1 MKQLREHIKKQISR
15 LMEEKYPLPQELV
28 DALKHDLKLNPL
40 VRYVDF
46 TKAAATVPPSY
57 EITLTNGATFFLI
70 YESFSLAVEIE
81 GKKYYLGDLEEL
93 SRAKQHLNKL
103 LKEPQMNSN
112 KGEEEETPPEGALPD
127 EEESTE
133 EEPAEEEPEA

>member
-1 MKQLREHIKKQISR
+1 MKLLREHIKKQIFR

-28 DALKHDLKLNPL
+28 DALKYDLKLNPL

-57 EITLTNGATFFLI
+57 EVTLTNGASFFLI
-70 YESFSLAVEIE
+70 YESYSLAVECE

-93 SRAKQHLNKL
+93 ALVKRHINRL
-103 LKEPQMNSN
+103 LKEPQMPVGKNTDDDS
-112 KGEEEETPPEGALPD
+112 ESEDTDDASFEDDETD
-127 EEESTE
+127 
-133 EEPAEEEPEA
+133 EPAKDELS

>member
-1 MKQLREHIKKQISR
+1 MKKLREHIKREITR
-15 LMEEKYPLPQELV
+15 LMEEKYPLPKELV
-28 DALKHDLKLNPL
+28 DTLKHDLKLNPL

-93 SRAKQHLNKL
+93 SRAKQHLNKI
-103 LKEPQMNSN
+103 LKEPQMNLD

-133 EEPAEEEPEA
+133 DEPTEEPEA

>member
-1 MKQLREHIKKQISR
+1 MKLLREHIKKQIFR

-28 DALKHDLKLNPL
+28 DALKYDLKLNPL

-57 EITLTNGATFFLI
+57 EVTLTNGASFFLI
-70 YESFSLAVEIE
+70 YESYSLAVEIE

-93 SRAKQHLNKL
+93 ALVKRHINRL
-103 LKEPQMNSN
+103 LKEPQMPVGKNTDDDS
-112 KGEEEETPPEGALPD
+112 ESEDTDDASFEDDETD
-127 EEESTE
+127 
-133 EEPAEEEPEA
+133 EPAKDELS

>member
-40 VRYVDF
+40 VRYVNF
-46 TKAAATVPPSY
+46 AKAAATVPPSY
-57 EITLTNGATFFLI
+57 EITLTNGASFFLI

-81 GKKYYLGDLEEL
+81 GKKYYLGELEEL
-93 SRAKQHLNKL
+93 SLAKQHLNKI
-103 LKEPQMNSN
+103 LKEPQINPN
-112 KGEEEETPPEGALPD
+112 KGGEGEEGEEETPPEGALP
-127 EEESTE
+127 TE

>member
-81 GKKYYLGDLEEL
+81 GKKYYLGELEEL
-93 SRAKQHLNKL
+93 SLAKQHLNRL
-103 LKEPQMNSN
+103 LKEPQINPN
-112 KGEEEETPPEGALPD
+112 KGEEETPPEGALPD
-127 EEESTE
+127 EEEPTE
-133 EEPAEEEPEA
+133 EEPTEEPEV